1 MVVFFV
7 FQSVF
12 KVRQKVVREV
22 IIETVETFDSRYSDR
37 AFSFNN
43 FIVGDCSSVERGI
56 QVCL

>member
-7 FQSVF
+7 FKSVF

-22 IIETVETFDSRYSDR
+22 IIEMAETFDSGYSDG

-43 FIVGDCSSVERGI
+43 IIVRLCPSVERCI